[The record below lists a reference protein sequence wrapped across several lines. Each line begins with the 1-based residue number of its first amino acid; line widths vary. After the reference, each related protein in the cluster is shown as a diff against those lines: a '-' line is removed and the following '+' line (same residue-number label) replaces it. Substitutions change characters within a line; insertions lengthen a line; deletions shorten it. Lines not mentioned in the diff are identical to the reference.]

1 MHAVSIPS
9 DQGESRMKHP
19 FNVAMTALA
28 MCIATHAFAT
38 EGTAELQ
45 SETTLAQEL
54 NLSSAQVEQI
64 KGLREQATRELGS
77 IKLDAIGQDVIV
89 NMIKSGKWDEVAA
102 RKQLQT
108 ISDVQAE
115 ARYHRAHY
123 LFEVSRVLTPEQKA
137 KLHEM
142 LRAAKPCT
150 EGDTLPVSPIPAS
163 VRGCYFSSP
172 MPLFGQAPPR
182 PLWSASSGCTDPRR
196 DAGFA
201 PKTEIPPHHLAS
213 SM

>member
-1 MHAVSIPS
+1 M
-9 DQGESRMKHP
+9 MHP

-102 RKQLQT
+102 R
-108 ISDVQAE
+108 
-115 ARYHRAHY
+115 
-123 LFEVSRVLTPEQKA
+123 
-137 KLHEM
+137 
-142 LRAAKPCT
+142 
-150 EGDTLPVSPIPAS
+150 
-163 VRGCYFSSP
+163 SSCRP
-172 MPLFGQAPPR
+172 SATYRPR
-182 PLWSASSGCTDPRR
+182 PATIAPTTSSR
-196 DAGFA
+196 
-201 PKTEIPPHHLAS
+201 
-213 SM
+213 

>member
-1 MHAVSIPS
+1 
-9 DQGESRMKHP
+9 MKHP

-64 KGLREQATRELGS
+64 KGLREQATRELSS

-115 ARYHRAHY
+115 AATIAPTTS
-123 LFEVSRVLTPEQKA
+123 SR
-137 KLHEM
+137 
-142 LRAAKPCT
+142 
-150 EGDTLPVSPIPAS
+150 
-163 VRGCYFSSP
+163 
-172 MPLFGQAPPR
+172 
-182 PLWSASSGCTDPRR
+182 
-196 DAGFA
+196 
-201 PKTEIPPHHLAS
+201 
-213 SM
+213 

>member
-64 KGLREQATRELGS
+64 KGCASRPPGS
-77 IKLDAIGQDVIV
+77 WAQ
-89 NMIKSGKWDEVAA
+89 SSSTPSA
-102 RKQLQT
+102 RT
-108 ISDVQAE
+108 
-115 ARYHRAHY
+115 
-123 LFEVSRVLTPEQKA
+123 
-137 KLHEM
+137 
-142 LRAAKPCT
+142 
-150 EGDTLPVSPIPAS
+150 
-163 VRGCYFSSP
+163 SS
-172 MPLFGQAPPR
+172 
-182 PLWSASSGCTDPRR
+182 ST
-196 DAGFA
+196 
-201 PKTEIPPHHLAS
+201 
-213 SM
+213 

>member
-1 MHAVSIPS
+1 M
-9 DQGESRMKHP
+9 MHP

-64 KGLREQATRELGS
+64 QGLREQATRELGS

-142 LRAAKPCT
+142 L
-150 EGDTLPVSPIPAS
+150 
-163 VRGCYFSSP
+163 
-172 MPLFGQAPPR
+172 
-182 PLWSASSGCTDPRR
+182 SGGE
-196 DAGFA
+196 A
-201 PKTEIPPHHLAS
+201 
-213 SM
+213 MY

>member
-1 MHAVSIPS
+1 M
-9 DQGESRMKHP
+9 MHP
-19 FNVAMTALA
+19 FNVAMTAFA

-45 SETTLAQEL
+45 SETTLTQEL
-54 NLSSAQVEQI
+54 NLSSAQAEQI
-64 KGLREQATRELGS
+64 KGLREQVTRELGS

-142 LRAAKPCT
+142 LS
-150 EGDTLPVSPIPAS
+150 GDEAM
-163 VRGCYFSSP
+163 Y
-172 MPLFGQAPPR
+172 
-182 PLWSASSGCTDPRR
+182 
-196 DAGFA
+196 
-201 PKTEIPPHHLAS
+201 
-213 SM
+213 